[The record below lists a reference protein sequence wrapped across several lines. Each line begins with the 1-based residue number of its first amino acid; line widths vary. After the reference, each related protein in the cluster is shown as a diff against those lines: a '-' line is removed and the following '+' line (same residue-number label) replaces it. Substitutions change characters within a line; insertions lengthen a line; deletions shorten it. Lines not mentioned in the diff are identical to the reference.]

1 MCAFLQNGTSL
12 VSKPRAIALEAARH
26 YLSQP
31 VNERLHSNVPTPRDG
46 VIMTGFYSLWN
57 VVTFYNLEFPKHF

>member
-12 VSKPRAIALEAARH
+12 VSKPRAIALEAAQH

-46 VIMTGFYSLWN
+46 VIMTGFCVCLYSLWN
-57 VVTFYNLEFPKHF
+57 GVTF